1 MTFSVGQTIGGY
13 EILGLL
19 GASGFGVAYKV
30 RYVPENRIESLKV
43 LPADLRGSQSVDHFR
58 REIRVHGRLNH
69 PNIIRFFRSH
79 EIEGHLAIATELA
92 EGISLEQRLREKRL
106 SLKEG
111 IGYLSDALDGLAC
124 AHEHG
129 VVHRCIHPGNLI
141 IGRNNQVKITGF
153 SFAKSAFDPRLTL
166 KGVVIGEANYMAPEQ
181 VTSDLSL
188 DGRADVYAVGAIL
201 YEIATGRP
209 PFPSNSVFDTMQA
222 HLHKEPRRPTEVH
235 QDLPA
240 EIDEIVF
247 TALSKDRSRRFKS
260 AREFRGAL
268 QSVKPALEA
277 VTV

>member
-13 EILGLL
+13 EILGVV
-19 GASGFGVAYKV
+19 GRSGFGVAYKV
-30 RYVPENRIESLKV
+30 RYLSENRIESLKV

-58 REIRVHGRLNH
+58 REIKIHGRLNH

-111 IGYLSDALDGLAC
+111 IGYLSDTLDGLAC

-141 IGRNNQVKITGF
+141 IGADNRVKITGF
-153 SFAKSAFDPRLTL
+153 SFAKSALDPRLTL
-166 KGVVIGEANYMAPEQ
+166 RGFVIGVADYMAPEQ
-181 VTSDLSL
+181 VASELSL
-188 DGRADVYAVGAIL
+188 DGRADVYAVGAVL
-201 YEIATGRP
+201 YEMATGKP
-209 PFPSNSVFDTMQA
+209 PFRSNSVFKTMQA
-222 HLHKEPRRPTEVH
+222 HLHKAPRRPSEMN

-240 EIDEIVF
+240 ELDEIIL
-247 TALSKDRSRRFKS
+247 TALAKDRSNRFTS

-277 VTV
+277 VAV